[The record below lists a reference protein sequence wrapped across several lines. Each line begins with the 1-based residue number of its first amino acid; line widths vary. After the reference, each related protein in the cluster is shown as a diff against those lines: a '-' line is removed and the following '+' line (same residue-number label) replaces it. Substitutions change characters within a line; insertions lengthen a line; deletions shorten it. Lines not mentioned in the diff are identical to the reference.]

1 VAQFLANLWQGPWTA
16 VHGMDAEPS
25 SGALHSS
32 LAPQVQC
39 GPGTITGRAWSE
51 RRSFIRYGG
60 AFAALALAVTMVFIR
75 TGAPDARL
83 QAPPVPLPGSE
94 VGRLP

>member
-1 VAQFLANLWQGPWTA
+1 MWGREVACGGPR
-16 VHGMDAEPS
+16 
-25 SGALHSS
+25 
-32 LAPQVQC
+32 
-39 GPGTITGRAWSE
+39 TITGRAQSE
-51 RRSFIRYGG
+51 RRSFIRYGS
-60 AFAALALAVTMVFIR
+60 AFATLTLAVALVFIC